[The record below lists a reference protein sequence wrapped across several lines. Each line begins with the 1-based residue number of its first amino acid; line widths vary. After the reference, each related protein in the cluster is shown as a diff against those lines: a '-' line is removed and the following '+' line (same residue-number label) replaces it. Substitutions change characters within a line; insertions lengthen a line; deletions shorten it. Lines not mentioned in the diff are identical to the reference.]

1 MKNNEKEAFFL
12 KIIKGKIEKMKIF
25 TWVSCLDN
33 KDVVKIFFLIFFL
46 FLSWLFV
53 FLSLFLL
60 FWKLIIFCKI
70 L

>member
-33 KDVVKIFFLIFFL
+33 KDDVKIFFLIFFL

-60 FWKLIIFCKI
+60 FWKLIIFWKI